1 MTKCLLCGQRSPIKN
16 SHIVPA
22 LFVRRLKRGTPVKSL
37 RDSNNVTR
45 PVQDGWKGPFYCRRC
60 ESLFSG
66 WERHFATQLY
76 DPYLRDESMSVVIDT
91 ALVLFLL
98 SVHFRY
104 IEYAKERNKGLPP
117 SNGTLEALLSRLRAA
132 LLKEEIAAEVYLYV
146 TPLKPMTTLTQLPPG
161 CNTYFFEVI
170 DGYVFEWKLPSG
182 ESVWISYVKV
192 PALMFFLATR
202 SLSDICRKP
211 DILDPYETRVDSRFD
226 PTLPASIVL
235 METVLD
241 RVRQAAE
248 SIQVSYAQ
256 MPDSQIES
264 IISQIQSDPDYKK
277 SRAHKSYLLDLE
289 LVKKMKCGSR

>member
-1 MTKCLLCGQRSPIKN
+1 
-16 SHIVPA
+16 
-22 LFVRRLKRGTPVKSL
+22 
-37 RDSNNVTR
+37 
-45 PVQDGWKGPFYCRRC
+45 
-60 ESLFSG
+60 
-66 WERHFATQLY
+66 
-76 DPYLRDESMSVVIDT
+76 
-91 ALVLFLL
+91 
-98 SVHFRY
+98 
-104 IEYAKERNKGLPP
+104 
-117 SNGTLEALLSRLRAA
+117 
-132 LLKEEIAAEVYLYV
+132 
-146 TPLKPMTTLTQLPPG
+146 MTTLTQLPPG